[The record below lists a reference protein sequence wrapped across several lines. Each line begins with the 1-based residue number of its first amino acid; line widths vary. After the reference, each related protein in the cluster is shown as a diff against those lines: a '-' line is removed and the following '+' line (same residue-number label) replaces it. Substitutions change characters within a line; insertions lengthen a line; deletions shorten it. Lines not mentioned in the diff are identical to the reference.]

1 MNYWER
7 RQQELNRALEKDE
20 ESLKKRL
27 SSYFDTEYRK
37 LEKQIASYYQQY
49 GENNVIQYRR
59 LMESLPDADKRL
71 LLEQMDEFAKKYPE
85 YAHLMPVRESI
96 YKLNR
101 LEGLQYSARMQQLEI
116 GAVENE
122 QITEHLN
129 RQAMRGANAAAE
141 TMGLGK
147 NFYSNN
153 PDITKLFVNVS
164 WSEGENFSEKIW
176 KNTSKLA
183 NYLNTDIAQG
193 IARGDSYDRLVRRL
207 RERFSNV
214 SRNDAYRLI
223 YTEGTYVMAEATMQP
238 FTEDFQ
244 KYRLSTVNDGKV
256 CAVCRGVAEK
266 VFDIADRQ
274 PGVNFPPLHPWCRCT
289 FTIEV
294 DDWDAWMDDYER
306 RHGNGQAE
314 KVANRMGGDLMKI
327 SIPDDVYKE
336 SGMQRQTKEKIEQAI
351 KKLESEYTVYID
363 GIEGG
368 KMGRKDIFGSGGYI
382 DKDGILKFA
391 LLFNYDIDY
400 QRVERRMKYLY
411 NKGEMAG
418 KTFEDY
424 IAHEIAHIL
433 PFQNCITEE
442 DYRRTREELRNA
454 FIAGVSGYAD
464 RTQDGAES
472 LAEAF
477 VKYRNGEMIPD
488 EAEKLIR
495 KYIYPWRK

>member
-1 MNYWER
+1 MTYWEN
-7 RQQELNRALEKDE
+7 RQKQLNRQMERDE
-20 ESLKKRL
+20 EKLKKRL

-37 LEKQIASYYQQY
+37 LEKQIGSYYKQY
-49 GENNVIQYRR
+49 GTDNVIQYRR
-59 LMESLPDADKRL
+59 LMEELPEEDKRL
-71 LLEQMDEFAKKYPE
+71 LIEQMDQFAAKYPE

-101 LEGLQYSARMQQLEI
+101 LEGLQYSVRMQQLEI

-122 QITEHLN
+122 QITAHLN
-129 RQAMRGANAAAE
+129 RQAMRGVNAAAE
-141 TMGLGK
+141 TLGFGK

-164 WSEGENFSEKIW
+164 WSNGENFSERIW
-176 KNTSKLA
+176 GNTSKLA
-183 NYLNTDIAQG
+183 YYLNTDIAQG
-193 IARGDSYDRLVRRL
+193 IARGDGYDRLVKRL
-207 RERFSNV
+207 RKRFSDV
-214 SRNDAYRLI
+214 SRNDAYKLI

-238 FTEDFQ
+238 FVEDFQ
-244 KYRLSTVNDGKV
+244 KYRLSTVGDGKV
-256 CAVCRGVAEK
+256 CPICRGVAEET
-266 VFDIADRQ
+266 FDITDRQ

-294 DDWDAWMDDYER
+294 DDWDAWMEDYER

-314 KVANRMGGDLMKI
+314 TVANRLDGDWMKI
-327 SIPDDVYKE
+327 SIPKDVYKKA
-336 SGMQRQTKEKIEQAI
+336 GMDRDTKSKIEQVI
-351 KKLESEYTVYID
+351 RKLETEYTVYID

-368 KMGRKDIFGSGGYI
+368 KMNRNDIFGSGGYI
-382 DKDGILKFA
+382 DEDGVLKFA

-400 QRVERRMKYLY
+400 QKVERRMKYLY
-411 NKGEMAG
+411 NKGQMAG
-418 KTFEDY
+418 KSFEDY

-442 DYRRTREELRNA
+442 DYRRTREELRAA
-454 FIAGVSGYAD
+454 FVAGVSGYAD
-464 RTQDGAES
+464 RTHDGAES

-477 VKYRNGEMIPD
+477 VKYRNGEKIPN
-488 EAEKLIR
+488 EAERLIR